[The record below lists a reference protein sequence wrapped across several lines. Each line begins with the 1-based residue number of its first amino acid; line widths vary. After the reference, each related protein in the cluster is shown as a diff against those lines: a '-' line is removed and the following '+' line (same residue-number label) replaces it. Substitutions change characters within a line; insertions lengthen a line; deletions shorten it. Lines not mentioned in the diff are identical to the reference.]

1 MIIRYRVQDVEEL
14 YGAIDLASFLQL
26 ALRGARFPTLTL

>member
-1 MIIRYRVQDVEEL
+1 MIIHYRVQDVEEL

-26 ALRGARFPTLTL
+26 ALRQTPVPTLTL